1 VLFVHLFS
9 KYHPTKVSFLFYK
22 YAIYSHIYYI
32 RAAKKSNCRERGK
45 QKDATTKKKNAI
57 QKLAQ
62 LRRQKKKV
70 ITKRAQEF
78 GQKDTLK
85 KTVNI
90 FIEKFIYLKK
100 HVNILRKK

>member
-1 VLFVHLFS
+1 MQFIHT
-9 KYHPTKVSFLFYK
+9 YTI
-22 YAIYSHIYYI
+22 YALQ
-32 RAAKKSNCRERGK
+32 KKAIAEREGNK
-45 QKDATTKKKNAI
+45 KTQQPKKKKNAI